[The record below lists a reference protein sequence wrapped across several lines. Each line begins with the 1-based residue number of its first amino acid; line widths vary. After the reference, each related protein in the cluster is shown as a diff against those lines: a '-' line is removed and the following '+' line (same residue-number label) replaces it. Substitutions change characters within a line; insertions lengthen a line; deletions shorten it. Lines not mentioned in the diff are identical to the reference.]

1 MTTVSEGHVPATAG
15 GRVTALIVAFV
26 IGVVYGAVTTV
37 GHRNDW
43 RLGDLAIP
51 WGLVVALAGVTGLLL
66 GIRLVAGGR
75 GAAAAAAAGVIGV
88 TALLTFAGSG
98 ASVLVAGDL
107 VGTVWSIAPA
117 FIAVL
122 VVAWPKLPTSRR
134 TGA

>member
-1 MTTVSEGHVPATAG
+1 MPDGHVPATARV
-15 GRVTALIVAFV
+15 RVTSLVIAFV
-26 IGVVYGAVTTV
+26 IGAVYGAVATI

-51 WGLVVALAGVTGLLL
+51 WGLVAALVGVTGLLL

-75 GAAAAAAAGVIGV
+75 GAAAASAVGVIGV

-98 ASVLVAGDL
+98 GSVLVAGDL
-107 VGTVWSIAPA
+107 VGTVWSIAPS

-122 VVAWPKLPTSRR
+122 VVAWPKLPTTRR
-134 TGA
+134 AGA

>member
-1 MTTVSEGHVPATAG
+1 MTTVPEGHVPATVR
-15 GRVTALIVAFV
+15 GRVASLVVAFV
-26 IGVVYGAVTTV
+26 IGALYGAVATI

-43 RLGDLAIP
+43 RVGDLAIP
-51 WGLVVALAGVTGLLL
+51 WGLVAALAGVTGLFL

-88 TALLTFAGSG
+88 TALFTFSASG
-98 ASVLVAGDL
+98 GSVLVAGDL

-122 VVAWPKLPTSRR
+122 VVAWPKLPTAGR